1 MDLESSDMT
10 EDKEEAERGG
20 LCVDSGEELA
30 RQWSE
35 AQDGGREWSDAGS
48 WKGQGEEVEGDEED
62 GDFLGVSAE

>member
-1 MDLESSDMT
+1 MT

-20 LCVDSGEELA
+20 LCVDSGEVLA